1 MIRLSFYRGL
11 LAAAITAATASA
23 VFTNEIDDDQILLP
37 QTDSESSTNMNDL
50 ISAISNLAQENAKTA
65 SK

>member
-11 LAAAITAATASA
+11 LAAAFTAATASA
-23 VFTNEIDDDQILLP
+23 VFTNEIDDDQLLLP

-50 ISAISNLAQENAKTA
+50 ISTISNLA
-65 SK
+65 

>member
-23 VFTNEIDDDQILLP
+23 VLTNEIDDDQILLP

-50 ISAISNLAQENAKTA
+50 ISAISNLA
-65 SK
+65 